1 MSEDVDAAVERLRGE
16 VDWFEKHVPRP
27 LRIVAD
33 LRLVLDALDEARR
46 TLEGA
51 TREVGGFSTAH
62 RWVGPWIE
70 EEAVCVVGDPD
81 QCDHSASG
89 GRCDVCGAAR

>member
-1 MSEDVDAAVERLRGE
+1 VSEDVDAAVERLRGE
-16 VDWFEKHVPRP
+16 VDWFEKHVPP

-33 LRLVLDALDEARR
+33 MRIVLDALDEARR

-51 TREVGGFSTAH
+51 TREVGGMSTAY

-70 EEAVCVVGDPD
+70 EET
-81 QCDHSASG
+81 
-89 GRCDVCGAAR
+89 